1 MVRVDLSKL
10 THLQKDASQVR
21 NICIL
26 AHVDHGKTTLADS
39 LIASNGIISTRL
51 AGKLRYMDSR
61 PDEQERQITM
71 KSSSIALYFRQESQD
86 APASTGE
93 EEYLVNLIDSPGHV
107 DFSSE
112 VSTAIRLCDGAI
124 IVVDVVEGVCPQTR
138 VCLQQAYNEQL
149 STVLLLNKIDRLV
162 LEKRLEPAEAYHHLA
177 QVLEQ
182 VNAVVGNLFATDVL
196 AREQISTTADQTSA
210 LEEADDSFLYYT
222 PQQGNVLFGSALD
235 GWAFDLATFARLYH
249 GKLEGVKDSGE
260 LLNALWGD
268 YFYSPRKKAIE
279 PGATEKGRKPLFVQL
294 VLDNLWNIYGLVE
307 NRDEAKLRTI
317 SERCG
322 VVQNVRDLKHAD
334 GRVPVRN
341 LLAGWLPME
350 RSLLGAVCR
359 TVPNPTGISEMK
371 AEKLLCSRLADF
383 ASYPAETQ
391 ALKRDIMRCRA
402 DSERLIV
409 FVSKMFPIEH
419 GALAGAKD
427 TLERLTKAL
436 SLSDPEDGG
445 CDGEAEI
452 FLAFARV
459 YSGTLRRGSRVFVI
473 GPKYDPR
480 TMITTDDAGANP
492 HLVEIEIDSLFL
504 LMGRQLEPVDAVP
517 AGNIVGIGGLQ
528 NVVLKT
534 ATLSN
539 TRYCPPFVDLP
550 MIATPIL
557 RVAVEPKDIQKMP
570 QLVRGLKLLN
580 QADACVEVRVQES
593 GEHVLLT
600 LGEVHLERCIKDLQE
615 TYAKIELNVS
625 KPIVPFKETIVPFVP
640 TSEDNPE
647 EEIAKDR
654 EKDKTVTLQTPNR
667 QCTIKLIAMPL
678 SQEVVDL
685 LNTNEPVLKA
695 YIKAHEAKQPLPQAL
710 QDSISE
716 LRAGLTQLLPETV
729 PFDRIWSF
737 GPKKCGT
744 NLLVNGTDFKH
755 TAVWYENET
764 TEQTADD
771 PRAQYESSF
780 LNGFQ
785 MASLAGPLCDEPMQG
800 VCFLVERWEL
810 DVTIG
815 VDLASVAS
823 HGPLSGQI
831 MSAVKEGCKKAFQ
844 NQPQRLVHPMYSC
857 NITVNSDVLGK
868 LYAVI
873 GRRHGRIQSA
883 DLIEGSGQFDV
894 TAVIPVIESFNFAT
908 EIRKQTSGLA
918 MPQLVFSHWETVE
931 IDPHWVPST
940 EEEYLQY
947 GEKADFTNVAR
958 VYMDAIRERKGLP
971 VEKKL
976 VEFAEKQRT
985 LSKNK

>member
-1 MVRVDLSKL
+1 MVRVELSKL
-10 THLQKDASQVR
+10 LQLQTDAKRVR

-26 AHVDHGKTTLADS
+26 AHVDHGKTTLADG
-39 LIASNGIISTRL
+39 LIASNGIISSRL

-61 PDEQERQITM
+61 ADEQERQITM
-71 KSSSIALYFRQESQD
+71 KSSSIALYHRDETASE
-86 APASTGE
+86 AEPAD
-93 EEYLVNLIDSPGHV
+93 EYLVNLIDSPGHV

-138 VCLQQAYNEQL
+138 VCLQQAYSEQL

-162 LEKRLEPAEAYHHLA
+162 LEKKLEPAEAYRHLT

-196 AREQISTTADQTSA
+196 AREQVNAGVDQTSA
-210 LEEADDSFLYYT
+210 LEEADDSVLYYS

-235 GWAFDLATFARLYH
+235 GWAFDLATFAKLYQ
-249 GKLEGVKDSGE
+249 GKLEGVTDAGE
-260 LLNALWGD
+260 LLNGLWGD
-268 YFYSPRKKAIE
+268 YFYSPRRKAIE
-279 PGATEKGRKPLFVQL
+279 SGATEKGRKPLFVQL

-307 NRDEAKLRTI
+307 NRDEGKLRSI

-322 VVQNVRDLKHAD
+322 VMQSPRDLRHAD

-341 LLAGWLPME
+341 LLSGWLPIE
-350 RSLLGAVCR
+350 RSLLGAICR
-359 TVPNPTGISEMK
+359 TVPNPTSISDLK
-371 AEKLLCSRLADF
+371 AEKLLCSRLFDF
-383 ASYPAETQ
+383 NSYPPETR
-391 ALKRDIMRCRA
+391 ALKDDIIRCDPA
-402 DSERLIV
+402 SDRLIV

-419 GALAGAKD
+419 GALAGAKE
-427 TLERLTKAL
+427 TLERLTKNLTLNAT
-436 SLSDPEDGG
+436 DDGTVEEG
-445 CDGEAEI
+445 VEAEI

-459 YSGTLRRGSRVFVI
+459 YSGTLRRGSKVYVI

-480 TMITTDDAGANP
+480 TMHSEADSTTPNP
-492 HLVEIEIDSLFL
+492 HLVEVEIDSLFL
-504 LMGRQLEPVDAVP
+504 LMGRQLEAVDFVP

-534 ATLSN
+534 ATLCNS
-539 TRYCPPFVDLP
+539 RFCPPFVDLP
-550 MIATPIL
+550 LIATPIL

-580 QADACVEVRVQES
+580 QADACVQVRVQES

-615 TYAKIELNVS
+615 TYARIELNVS

-640 TSEDNPE
+640 TSEENPE

-654 EKDKTVTLQTPNR
+654 EKDKTVTMQTPNR
-667 QCTIKLIAMPL
+667 QCTIKLEAIPL
-678 SQEVVDL
+678 AQEIVDL
-685 LNTNEPVLKA
+685 LNRNESVLKA
-695 YIKAHEAKQPLPQAL
+695 LIRAHDEKQPLPQAL
-710 QDSISE
+710 QDSIVE
-716 LRAGLTQLLPETV
+716 LRKSLEGLLPERI

-744 NLLVNGTDFKH
+744 NILVNGTGFVH
-755 TAVWYENET
+755 SSVWHESEPLEREAVPSDAPE
-764 TEQTADD
+764 D
-771 PRAQYESSF
+771 PRKQYESSF

-800 VCFLVERWEL
+800 VAFLVDRWEL
-810 DVTIG
+810 DLTVG

-844 NQPQRLVHPMYSC
+844 NQPQRLVYPMYSC

-868 LYAVI
+868 YA
-873 GRRHGRIQSA
+873 
-883 DLIEGSGQFDV
+883 F
-894 TAVIPVIESFNFAT
+894 FF
-908 EIRKQTSGLA
+908 K
-918 MPQLVFSHWETVE
+918 
-931 IDPHWVPST
+931 
-940 EEEYLQY
+940 
-947 GEKADFTNVAR
+947 
-958 VYMDAIRERKGLP
+958 
-971 VEKKL
+971 
-976 VEFAEKQRT
+976 
-985 LSKNK
+985 

>member
-71 KSSSIALYFRQESQD
+71 KSSSIALYFRHESND
-86 APASTGE
+86 AHSTGE

-249 GKLEGVKDSGE
+249 GKLEGVQDSGE

-436 SLSDPEDGG
+436 SLTEPEDGG

-550 MIATPIL
+550 LIATPIL

-685 LNTNEPVLKA
+685 LNSNEPVLKA

-764 TEQTADD
+764 TVQTADD

>member
-1 MVRVDLSKL
+1 MLRVELG
-10 THLQKDASQVR
+10 TLQQLQTDASRVR

-39 LIASNGIISTRL
+39 LIASNGIISSRL

-71 KSSSIALYFRQESQD
+71 KSSSITLLYRELGPPGVD
-86 APASTGE
+86 
-93 EEYLVNLIDSPGHV
+93 YLINLIDSPGHV

-138 VCLQQAYNEQL
+138 VCLQQAYDEQL

-162 LEKRLEPAEAYHHLA
+162 LEKRLEPLEAYRHLA

-182 VNAVVGNLFATDVL
+182 VNAVVGNLFASDVL
-196 AREQISTTADQTSA
+196 AREQIGSGDDQTSA
-210 LEEADDSFLYYT
+210 LEDADDSVLYYS

-235 GWAFDLATFARLYH
+235 GWAFDLVTFARFYQ
-249 GKLEGVKDSGE
+249 GKLDGVPDSTA
-260 LLNALWGD
+260 LLNGLWGD
-268 YFYSPRKKAIE
+268 FFYSPRRKVIE

-307 NRDEAKLRTI
+307 DRDEAKLRSI

-322 VVQNVRDLKHAD
+322 VVQNARDLKHAD
-334 GRVPVRN
+334 GRIPVRN
-341 LLAGWLPME
+341 LLSGWLPIE

-359 TVPNPTGISEMK
+359 TVPNPTGVSEAK
-371 AEKLLCSRLADF
+371 AEKLLCSRLSDF
-383 ASYPAETQ
+383 GSFPEATRE
-391 ALKRDIMRCRA
+391 LKQNIMRCDA
-402 DSERLIV
+402 ASERLIV
-409 FVSKMFPIEH
+409 FVSKMFPIER
-419 GALAGAKD
+419 GALAGARD
-427 TLERLTKAL
+427 TLERLTKNL
-436 SLSDPEDGG
+436 SLGVDDESVDEG
-445 CDGEAEI
+445 EI

-459 YSGTLRRGSRVFVI
+459 FSGTLRRGARVFVI

-480 TMITTDDAGANP
+480 TMAAKDPAETGMNT
-492 HLVEIEIDSLFL
+492 HLAEVEIDSLFV
-504 LMGRQLEPVDAVP
+504 LMGRQLASVESVP

-539 TRYCPPFVDLP
+539 SRYCPPFVDLP
-550 MIATPIL
+550 LIATPIL
-557 RVAVEPKDIQKMP
+557 RVAVEPRDIQNMP
-570 QLVRGLKLLN
+570 RLVRGLKLLN

-615 TYAKIELNVS
+615 TYARIELNVS

-667 QCTIKLIAMPL
+667 QCTLKLVAVPIPP
-678 SQEVVDL
+678 EVVKL
-685 LNTNEPVLKA
+685 LIDNEAVLKA
-695 YIKAHEAKQPLPQAL
+695 YFQHREAEHSICPQVL
-710 QDSISE
+710 LDSIDE
-716 LRAGLTQLLPETV
+716 LKASLKMLLPESV
-729 PFDRIWSF
+729 PFERIWSF

-744 NLLVNGTDFKH
+744 NLLVNRTDFVH
-755 TAVWYENET
+755 SSVWHELGSAVQDDT
-764 TEQTADD
+764 VPGD

-780 LNGFQ
+780 VNGFQ

-800 VCFLVERWEL
+800 VCFVVERWEL
-810 DVTIG
+810 DVSVGI
-815 VDLASVAS
+815 DLASVAS

-857 NITVNSDVLGK
+857 SITVNSDVLGK

-894 TAVIPVIESFNFAT
+894 TAAIPVIESFNFAT

-918 MPQLVFSHWETVE
+918 MPQLVFSHWETLD

-947 GEKADFTNVAR
+947 GDKADFTNVAR